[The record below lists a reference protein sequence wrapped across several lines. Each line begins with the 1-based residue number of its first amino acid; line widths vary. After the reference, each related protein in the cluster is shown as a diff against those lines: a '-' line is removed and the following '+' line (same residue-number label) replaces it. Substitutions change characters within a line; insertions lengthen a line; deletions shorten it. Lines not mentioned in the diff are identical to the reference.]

1 MSFTSYKWISA
12 SGGKE
17 NHQELILGDEAHHA
31 FSNLGTRS
39 HCNIISI
46 FGRARQG
53 KSFMMNC
60 LSGESEIFRVS
71 NEKESVSIKLLLYL
85 HYLNFLTIN
94 FAYLFLNCS
103 VRKVLISQI
112 SG

>member
-12 SGGKE
+12 SGSKK
-17 NHQELILGDEAHHA
+17 NHQELVLGDEAHQA

-39 HCNIISI
+39 QCNIISI

-71 NEKESVSIKLLLYL
+71 NEKESVSIKLLYYTNLLTSIYFTYL
-85 HYLNFLTIN
+85 SFY
-94 FAYLFLNCS
+94 YS
-103 VRKVLISQI
+103 VHKVLISQI
-112 SG
+112 NG